1 MSVVSPYGLFSI
13 VGLLVGLIG
22 CFGGMFASGF
32 KILLGVLVLIIFII
46 IAAQLLFG
54 SKKQKSIF
62 KNNYC
67 FIYGGNL
74 CHPAEEAQAQ
84 EAHGAEA
91 AHAAEAAQGAV
102 RQEDAAVHHIAAH
115 TEARQA
121 LTIEVH
127 HR

>member
-46 IAAQLLFG
+46 IAAQLLSG

-74 CHPAEEAQAQ
+74 CHPAEEVQAQ
-84 EAHGAEA
+84 EAPVVEA
-91 AHAAEAAQGAV
+91 VRVAGAV

-115 TEARQA
+115 TEAHQA

>member
-1 MSVVSPYGLFSI
+1 MSVVSSYGLFSI

-46 IAAQLLFG
+46 ITAQLLSG

-74 CHPAEEAQAQ
+74 CHLAEEVQAQ
-84 EAHGAEA
+84 EAPVVEAVRVAGAVQGA
-91 AHAAEAAQGAV
+91 AH
-102 RQEDAAVHHIAAH
+102 QEDTAAHHTVAH
-115 TEARQA
+115 TEAHQA